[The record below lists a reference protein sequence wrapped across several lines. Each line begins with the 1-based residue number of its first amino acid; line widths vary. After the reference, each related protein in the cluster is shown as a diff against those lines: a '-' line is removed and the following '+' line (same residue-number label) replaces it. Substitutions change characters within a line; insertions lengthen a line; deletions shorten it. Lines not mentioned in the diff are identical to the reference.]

1 MHLDLQH
8 IKPSIWSK
16 RGTHVIRMP
25 TIAVVAMIVS
35 ILGLTLLLWSAT
47 RGRHTHLAVKQ
58 PGELGALVP
67 SIVGLTQGSLDKGN
81 QVTLLQNGDE
91 LFPPMLR
98 DIAGARQSVHVESYI
113 WWEGQICNDLANL
126 LALKAREGVEV
137 RLLLDASGGRKLDD
151 TLETI
156 MRDAGVQVRKF
167 HPLRISNLGK
177 MNNRDHRK
185 MVVVDGRIGYL
196 GGFGFAKEWTG
207 HAQDEDHWRDIGVRV
222 SGPIVNRLQGAFCEN
237 WIEETGEIPAGQ
249 KYFPPVP
256 PTGTTSAHLA
266 YTSPSGSV
274 SSVQVLY
281 YLAISAAKREV
292 LIQNPYMLPDDD
304 AINAMAAAV
313 KRGVD
318 VRIMVPATDSTDS
331 PIVQH
336 ASHHM
341 FGTLL
346 KNGIKIYE
354 YQKTLLHQK
363 VMVVDGI
370 WSCVGSTN
378 FDDRS
383 FQHNDEISMG
393 FIDPQLAAQLR
404 ATFAADMR
412 LTRQRTFK
420 EWSTRP
426 LWHKAIDGLAY
437 LGHGQL

>member
-1 MHLDLQH
+1 
-8 IKPSIWSK
+8 
-16 RGTHVIRMP
+16 
-25 TIAVVAMIVS
+25 
-35 ILGLTLLLWSAT
+35 
-47 RGRHTHLAVKQ
+47 VKQ

-67 SIVGLTQGSLDKGN
+67 SIVGLTQSSLEKGN
-81 QVTLLQNGDE
+81 QVTLLQNGDG

-98 DIAGARQSVHVESYI
+98 DIAGARESVHVESYI
-113 WWEGQICNDLANL
+113 WWEGEICNELAKL

-137 RLLLDASGGRKLDD
+137 RLLLDASGGRKLDK

-156 MRDAGVQVRKF
+156 MLDAGVQVRKF
-167 HPLRISNLGK
+167 HPLRISNLGR

-207 HAQDEDHWRDIGVRV
+207 HAQDKDHWRDIGVRIT
-222 SGPIVNRLQGAFCEN
+222 GPVVNRLQGAFCEN
-237 WIEETGEIPAGQ
+237 WIEETGEITAGE

-256 PTGTTSAHLA
+256 PAGTTSAHVA

-274 SSVQVLY
+274 SSVQLLY
-281 YLAISAAKREV
+281 YLAISAAKHEV

-318 VRIMVPATDSTDS
+318 IRIMVPATDSTDS

-336 ASHHM
+336 ASHHN

-346 KNGIKIYE
+346 KNGIKVYE
-354 YQKTLLHQK
+354 YKKTLLHQK
-363 VMVVDGI
+363 VMVVDGL

-383 FQHNDEISMG
+383 FQHNDEISMA
-393 FIDPQLAAQLR
+393 FVDPRLAGELR
-404 ATFAADMR
+404 ATFADDMKFAQ
-412 LTRQRTFK
+412 QRTFK
-420 EWSTRP
+420 EWRDRP
-426 LWHKAIDGLAY
+426 LWHKAIDGIAY

>member
-1 MHLDLQH
+1 VDLH
-8 IKPSIWSK
+8 TKPSIWSK
-16 RGTHVIRMP
+16 RGTHVVRVP
-25 TIAVVAMIVS
+25 TIAVVAMIV
-35 ILGLTLLLWSAT
+35 IIAGLTLMLWSAQ
-47 RGRHTHLAVKQ
+47 RGRETHLAVKQ

-67 SIVGLTQGSLDKGN
+67 SIVGLTQGSLEQGN
-81 QVTLLQNGDE
+81 DVVLLQNGDQ

-98 DIAGARQSVHVESYI
+98 DIAGAKQSIHVESYI
-113 WWEGQICNDLANL
+113 WWEGDICNELAKL

-137 RLLLDASGGRKLDD
+137 RLLLDASGGRKLDK

-156 MRDAGVQVRKF
+156 MLDAGVQVRKF
-167 HPLRISNLGK
+167 HPVRLSNLGRL
-177 MNNRDHRK
+177 NNRDHRK
-185 MVVVDGRIGYL
+185 LVVIDGRIGYL

-207 HAQDEDHWRDIGVRV
+207 HAQDRNHWRDIGVRV
-222 SGPIVNRLQGAFCEN
+222 AGPVVNKLQGAFCEN

-249 KYFPPVP
+249 KYFPPLP
-256 PTGTTSAHLA
+256 ASGHTAAHLA
-266 YTSPSGSV
+266 FTSPSGSI

-318 VRIMVPATDSTDS
+318 VRIMVPATSATDS

-346 KNGIKIYE
+346 KNGIKVYE
-354 YQKTLLHQK
+354 YKKTLLHQK
-363 VMVVDGI
+363 VMVVDGT

-383 FQHNDEISMG
+383 FQHNDEISMA
-393 FIDPQLAAQLR
+393 FVDSRIAAQLR
-404 ATFAADMR
+404 ATFADDLR
-412 LTRQRTFK
+412 FTQQRQFQ
-420 EWSTRP
+420 EWRARP
-426 LWHKAIDGLAY
+426 LWHKAIDGIAY

>member
-1 MHLDLQH
+1 
-8 IKPSIWSK
+8 
-16 RGTHVIRMP
+16 
-25 TIAVVAMIVS
+25 
-35 ILGLTLLLWSAT
+35 
-47 RGRHTHLAVKQ
+47 VKQ

-67 SIVGLTQGSLDKGN
+67 SIVGLTQSSLDGGN
-81 QVTLLQNGDE
+81 QVTLLQNGDG

-98 DIAGARQSVHVESYI
+98 DIAGARESVHVESYI
-113 WWEGQICNDLANL
+113 WWEGEICNELAKL

-137 RLLLDASGGRKLDD
+137 RLLLDASGGHKLDE

-156 MRDAGVQVRKF
+156 MLDAGVQVRKF
-167 HPLRISNLGK
+167 HPLRISNLGR

-207 HAQDEDHWRDIGVRV
+207 HAQDKDHWRDIGVRIT
-222 SGPIVNRLQGAFCEN
+222 GPVVNRLQGAFCEN
-237 WIEETGEIPAGQ
+237 WIEETGEITAGQ
-249 KYFPPVP
+249 KYFPPMAP
-256 PTGTTSAHLA
+256 AGMTSAHLA

-274 SSVQVLY
+274 SSVQLLY
-281 YLAISAAKREV
+281 YLAISAAKHEV

-304 AINAMAAAV
+304 AIKAMSEAV

-318 VRIMVPATDSTDS
+318 IRIMVPATDSTDS

-346 KNGIKIYE
+346 KNGIKVYE
-354 YQKTLLHQK
+354 YEKTLLHQK
-363 VMVVDGI
+363 VMVVDGL

-383 FQHNDEISMG
+383 FQHNDEISMA
-393 FIDPQLAAQLR
+393 FVDPQLAGELR
-404 ATFAADMR
+404 ATFADDMKFA
-412 LTRQRTFK
+412 RQRTFR
-420 EWSTRP
+420 EWKDRP
-426 LWHKAIDGLAY
+426 LWHKAIDGIAY

>member
-1 MHLDLQH
+1 VDLH
-8 IKPSIWSK
+8 TRPSIWSK
-16 RGTHVIRMP
+16 RGAHVVRVP
-25 TIAVVAMIVS
+25 TIAVVAMIV
-35 ILGLTLLLWSAT
+35 IIAGLTLLLWSAQ
-47 RGRHTHLAVKQ
+47 RGRETHLAVKQ

-67 SIVGLTQGSLDKGN
+67 SIVGLTQGSLEQGN
-81 QVTLLQNGDE
+81 DVVLLQNGDQ

-98 DIAGARQSVHVESYI
+98 DIAGAKQSIHVESYI
-113 WWEGQICNDLANL
+113 WWEGDICNELAKL

-137 RLLLDASGGRKLDD
+137 RLLLDASGGRKLDK
-151 TLETI
+151 TLKTI
-156 MRDAGVQVRKF
+156 MLDAGVQVRKF
-167 HPLRISNLGK
+167 HPARLSNLGRL
-177 MNNRDHRK
+177 NNRDHRK
-185 MVVVDGRIGYL
+185 LVVIDGRIGYL

-207 HAQDEDHWRDIGVRV
+207 HAQDRNHWRDIGVRV
-222 SGPIVNRLQGAFCEN
+222 AGPVVARLQGAFCEN

-249 KYFPPVP
+249 KYFPPLP
-256 PTGTTSAHLA
+256 ASGRTAAHLA
-266 YTSPSGSV
+266 FTSPSGSI

-318 VRIMVPATDSTDS
+318 VRIMVPATSATDS

-346 KNGIKIYE
+346 KNGVKVYE
-354 YQKTLLHQK
+354 YKKTLLHQK
-363 VMVVDGI
+363 VMVVDGT

-383 FQHNDEISMG
+383 FQHNDEISMAV
-393 FIDPQLAAQLR
+393 IDPRIAAQLR
-404 ATFAADMR
+404 ATFADDLR
-412 LTRQRTFK
+412 FTQQRSFQ
-420 EWSTRP
+420 EWRSRP
-426 LWHKAIDGLAY
+426 LWHKAIDGIAY

>member
-1 MHLDLQH
+1 MDLH
-8 IKPSIWSK
+8 SKPSIWNK
-16 RGTHVIRMP
+16 RGTSVVRMP
-25 TIAVVAMIVS
+25 MIAVVAMV
-35 ILGLTLLLWSAT
+35 LTIIALTIFLWSAE

-58 PGELGALVP
+58 PGELAALIP
-67 SIVGLTQGSLDKGN
+67 SLVGLTQSSLDEGN
-81 QVTLLQNGDE
+81 EVVVLQNGDE

-98 DIAGARQSVHVESYI
+98 DIAAAKHSVHLESYI
-113 WWEGQICNDLANL
+113 WWEGNICNELAKL

-151 TLETI
+151 TLEAI
-156 MRDAGVQVRKF
+156 MLDAGAQVRKF
-167 HPLRISNLGK
+167 HPLRISNLGR

-185 MVVVDGRIGYL
+185 MAVIDGRVAYI
-196 GGFGFAKEWTG
+196 GGFGIADEWTG
-207 HAQDEDHWRDIGVRV
+207 HAQDKDHWRDTAVRI
-222 SGPIVNRLQGAFCEN
+222 SGPTVNRLQGAFCEN
-237 WIEETGEIPAGQ
+237 WIEETGEILAGE
-249 KYFPPVP
+249 KYYPHLT
-256 PTGTTSAHLA
+256 PTGKTAAHVA
-266 YTSPSGSV
+266 YTSPTGSV

-281 YLAISAAKREV
+281 YLAISAARREV

-336 ASHHM
+336 ASHHN

-346 KNGIKIYE
+346 KRGIKVYE
-354 YQKTLLHQK
+354 YKKTLLHQK
-363 VMVVDGI
+363 VMVVDGV

-383 FQHNDEISMG
+383 LQLNDEISVG
-393 FIDPQLAAQLR
+393 FVDPAIAAQLR
-404 ATFAADMR
+404 ATFAEDMK
-412 LTRQRTFK
+412 LAQQRQFK
-420 EWSTRP
+420 EWKGRA

>member
-1 MHLDLQH
+1 MPLDSNH
-8 IKPSIWSK
+8 SKPSVWSK
-16 RGTHVIRMP
+16 RGTHVVRLP
-25 TIAVVAMIVS
+25 TVALVAMIVV
-35 ILGLTLLLWSAT
+35 IIGLTLLLWSAQ
-47 RGRHTHLAVKQ
+47 RGRDTHLAVKQ

-67 SIVGLTQGSLDKGN
+67 SIVGLTQGALDQGN
-81 QVTLLQNGDE
+81 EVTVLQNGDG

-98 DIAGARQSVHVESYI
+98 DIAAAKQSVHVESYI
-113 WWEGQICNDLANL
+113 WWEGDICNELAKL

-156 MRDAGVQVRKF
+156 MLDAGVQVRKF
-167 HPLRISNLGK
+167 HPLRISNLGR

-185 MVVVDGRIGYL
+185 LVVIDGRVGYL
-196 GGFGFAKEWTG
+196 GGFGFAKEWSG
-207 HAQDEDHWRDIGVRV
+207 HAQDKDHWRDIAVRV
-222 SGPIVNRLQGAFCEN
+222 AGPVVNRLQGAFCEN
-237 WIEETGEIPAGQ
+237 WIEETGEITAGQ
-249 KYFPPVP
+249 KYFPPLP
-256 PTGTTSAHLA
+256 PSGPTAAHLA
-266 YTSPSGSV
+266 YTSPTGSV

-281 YLAISAAKREV
+281 YLAISAARHEV

-304 AINAMAAAV
+304 AINAMAEAV

-318 VRIMVPATDSTDS
+318 IKIMVPATDSTDS

-346 KNGIKIYE
+346 KNGVKVYE
-354 YQKTLLHQK
+354 YKKTLLHQK

-383 FQHNDEISMG
+383 FQHNDEISMA
-393 FIDPQLAAQLR
+393 FIDPQLAGELR
-404 ATFAADMR
+404 ATFTDDMR
-412 LTRQRTFK
+412 FARERTFT
-420 EWSTRP
+420 EWRARP
-426 LWHKAIDGLAY
+426 LWHKAIDGIAY

>member
-1 MHLDLQH
+1 MSS
-8 IKPSIWSK
+8 KP
-16 RGTHVIRMP
+16 HVVRLP
-25 TIAVVAMIVS
+25 TIAVVAMIVA
-35 ILGLTLLLWSAT
+35 IAGLTILLWSVE
-47 RGRHTHLAVKQ
+47 RGRETHLAVKQ
-58 PGELGALVP
+58 PGELGALIP
-67 SIVGLTQGSLDKGN
+67 SIVGLTQSSLDQGN
-81 QVTLLQNGDE
+81 QAELLQNGDGF
-91 LFPPMLR
+91 FPPMLR
-98 DIAGARQSVHVESYI
+98 DIAAAKQSVHVESYI
-113 WWEGQICNDLANL
+113 WWDGDICNELAKL

-167 HPLRISNLGK
+167 HPLRISNLGR

-185 MVVVDGRIGYL
+185 LVVIDGRVGYL
-196 GGFGFAKEWTG
+196 GGFGIAKQWTG
-207 HAQDEDHWRDIGVRV
+207 HAQDKDHWRDIAVRV
-222 SGPIVNRLQGAFCEN
+222 SGPVVNRLQGAFCEN

-249 KYFPPVP
+249 KYFPSIP
-256 PTGTTSAHLA
+256 PAGSTSAHLA
-266 YTSPSGSV
+266 YTSPTGSV

-281 YLAISAAKREV
+281 YLAISAARHEV

-304 AINAMAAAV
+304 AIKAMAAAV

-318 VRIMVPATDSTDS
+318 VKVMVPSTDATDS
-331 PIVQH
+331 PVVQH
-336 ASHHM
+336 AAHHM

-346 KNGIKIYE
+346 KNGIKVYE
-354 YQKTLLHQK
+354 YKKTLLHQK

-383 FQHNDEISMG
+383 FQHNDEISMA
-393 FIDPQLAAQLR
+393 FIDTRLAQQLR
-404 ATFAADMR
+404 ATFDDDLKYAQ
-412 LTRQRTFK
+412 QRKFQ
-420 EWSTRP
+420 EWRARS

>member
-1 MHLDLQH
+1 VDLH
-8 IKPSIWSK
+8 TKPSIWGK
-16 RGTHVIRMP
+16 RGTHIVRVP
-25 TIAVVAMIVS
+25 TIAVVAMIV
-35 ILGLTLLLWSAT
+35 IIVGLTLMLWSAQ
-47 RGRHTHLAVKQ
+47 RGRETHLAVKQ

-67 SIVGLTQGSLDKGN
+67 SIVGLTQGSLEQGN
-81 QVTLLQNGDE
+81 DVVLLQNGDQ

-98 DIAGARQSVHVESYI
+98 DIAGAKQSIHVESYI
-113 WWEGQICNDLANL
+113 WWEGDICNELAKL

-137 RLLLDASGGRKLDD
+137 RLLLDTSGGRRLDK

-156 MRDAGVQVRKF
+156 MLDAGVQVRKF
-167 HPLRISNLGK
+167 HPVRLSNLGRL
-177 MNNRDHRK
+177 NNRDHRK
-185 MVVVDGRIGYL
+185 LVVIDGRIGYL
-196 GGFGFAKEWTG
+196 GGFGFAREWMG
-207 HAQDEDHWRDIGVRV
+207 HAQDRNHWRDIGVRV
-222 SGPIVNRLQGAFCEN
+222 AGPVVARLQGAFCEN

-249 KYFPPVP
+249 RYFPPLP
-256 PTGTTSAHLA
+256 ASGRTAAHLA
-266 YTSPSGSV
+266 FTSPSGSI

-318 VRIMVPATDSTDS
+318 VRIMVPATSATDS

-346 KNGIKIYE
+346 KNGIKVYE
-354 YQKTLLHQK
+354 YKKTLLHQK
-363 VMVVDGI
+363 VMVVDGT

-383 FQHNDEISMG
+383 FQHNDEISMA
-393 FIDPQLAAQLR
+393 FTDPRIAAQLR
-404 ATFAADMR
+404 ATFADDLR
-412 LTRQRTFK
+412 FTQQRSFQ
-420 EWSTRP
+420 EWQSRP
-426 LWHKAIDGLAY
+426 LWHKAIDGIAY